1 MFRDG
6 VARVL
11 VFRVGS
17 ERFAVSLPAVAEVIE
32 SPELQRMPDAPEHV
46 RGVATLRGELLSVYD
61 PLALLGVSSNVSPS
75 DVAGRSSTGLEW
87 DAGATLVFSRSGGHR
102 IGLAVDDVYD
112 AITIHESE
120 LRGVPGSD
128 GSDGALMGLVLR
140 GSELI
145 GVLDVRALI
154 DGVLA
159 ATPGGE
165 TT

>member
-11 VFRVGS
+11 VFRVGG

-61 PLALLGVSSNVSPS
+61 PLALLGASGGGASAQSV
-75 DVAGRSSTGLEW
+75 DTGETPEV
-87 DAGATLVFSRSGGHR
+87 GATLVFSRGGGHR
-102 IGLAVDDVYD
+102 VGLAVDDVYD
-112 AITIHESE
+112 TITIAESE

-128 GSDGALMGLVLR
+128 GSDGALVGLVLR

-145 GVLDVRALI
+145 GVLDVPALL
-154 DGVLA
+154 DSVLA
-159 ATPGGE
+159 TSPGE
-165 TT
+165 SE

>member
-6 VARVL
+6 AARVL
-11 VFRVGS
+11 VFRVGG

-32 SPELQRMPDAPEHV
+32 SPELQRMPDAPEQV

-61 PLALLGVSSNVSPS
+61 PLALLG
-75 DVAGRSSTGLEW
+75 ARGRGGAASRGDSREIP
-87 DAGATLVFSRSGGHR
+87 GATLVFGRAEGHR
-102 IGLAVDDVYD
+102 VGLAVDDVYD
-112 AITIHESE
+112 AITIAESE

-128 GSDGALMGLVLR
+128 GSDGALLGLVLR

-145 GVLDVRALI
+145 GVLDVRALL

-159 ATPGGE
+159 ASPGE
-165 TT
+165 NE

>member
-11 VFRVGS
+11 VFRVGG

-61 PLALLGVSSNVSPS
+61 PLALLGASGASAPV
-75 DVAGRSSTGLEW
+75 DAGEAPGG
-87 DAGATLVFSRSGGHR
+87 GATLVFKRAGGHR
-102 IGLAVDDVYD
+102 VGLAVDDVYD
-112 AITIHESE
+112 TITIAESE

-128 GSDGALMGLVLR
+128 GSDGALIGLVLR

-145 GVLDVRALI
+145 GVLDVPALI

-159 ATPGGE
+159 TSPGGNE
-165 TT
+165 

>member
-11 VFRVGS
+11 VFRVGG

-61 PLALLGVSSNVSPS
+61 PLALLGASGGAPVPS
-75 DVAGRSSTGLEW
+75 IKAGEASEG
-87 DAGATLVFSRSGGHR
+87 GATLVFSRGGGHR
-102 IGLAVDDVYD
+102 VGLAVDDVYD
-112 AITIHESE
+112 TITIAESE

-128 GSDGALMGLVLR
+128 GSDGALVGLVLR

-145 GVLDVRALI
+145 GVLDVPALL
-154 DGVLA
+154 DSVLA
-159 ATPGGE
+159 TSPGGHE
-165 TT
+165 

>member
-61 PLALLGVSSNVSPS
+61 PLALLGVSGAGNRAPS
-75 DVAGRSSTGLEW
+75 DVAPDSSAEST
-87 DAGATLVFSRSGGHR
+87 AGATLVFNPGGGHCV
-102 IGLAVDDVYD
+102 GLAVDDVYD
-112 AITIHESE
+112 AITIGESE

-145 GVLDVRALI
+145 GVLDVRALL

-159 ATPGGE
+159 TTPGEE

>member
-61 PLALLGVSSNVSPS
+61 PLALMGVSGVGLSSG
-75 DVAGRSSTGLEW
+75 VARESRVGGGGGP
-87 DAGATLVFSRSGGHR
+87 GATLVFSRGGGHR
-102 IGLAVDDVYD
+102 VGLAVDDVYD
-112 AITIHESE
+112 AITINESE

-128 GSDGALMGLVLR
+128 GSDGALVGLVLR

-145 GVLDVRALI
+145 GVLDVRALL
-154 DGVLA
+154 DGAFA
-159 ATPGGE
+159 ATPGE
-165 TT
+165 TI

>member
-11 VFRVGS
+11 VFRVGG

-61 PLALLGVSSNVSPS
+61 PLALLGASGSPAAFAKAHEAH
-75 DVAGRSSTGLEW
+75 AG
-87 DAGATLVFSRSGGHR
+87 GATLVFNRGGGHAV
-102 IGLAVDDVYD
+102 GVAVDDVYD
-112 AITIHESE
+112 TITIAESE

-128 GSDGALMGLVLR
+128 GADGALLGLVLR

-145 GVLDVRALI
+145 GVLDVSALL

-159 ATPGGE
+159 ASPGE
-165 TT
+165 SE

>member
-11 VFRVGS
+11 VFRVGG

-61 PLALLGVSSNVSPS
+61 PLALLGATGGGGRAPAPS
-75 DVAGRSSTGLEW
+75 AKAGGAAEG
-87 DAGATLVFSRSGGHR
+87 GATLVFSRDGVHR
-102 IGLAVDDVYD
+102 VGLAVDDVYD
-112 AITIHESE
+112 TITIAESE

-128 GSDGALMGLVLR
+128 GADGALVGLVLR

-145 GVLDVRALI
+145 GVLDVPALL

-159 ATPGGE
+159 ATPGGNK
-165 TT
+165 

>member
-11 VFRVGS
+11 VFRVGG

-61 PLALLGVSSNVSPS
+61 PLALLGVSGGAP
-75 DVAGRSSTGLEW
+75 ASSGDTGETPGV
-87 DAGATLVFSRSGGHR
+87 GATLIFNRGGGHR
-102 IGLAVDDVYD
+102 VGLAVDDVYD
-112 AITIHESE
+112 TITIAESE

-128 GSDGALMGLVLR
+128 GSDGALVGLVLR
-140 GSELI
+140 GSELV
-145 GVLDVRALI
+145 GVLDVPALL
-154 DGVLA
+154 DSVLA
-159 ATPGGE
+159 TSPGGSE
-165 TT
+165 

>member
-61 PLALLGVSSNVSPS
+61 PLALMGAPGDSASSGVARGP
-75 DVAGRSSTGLEW
+75 
-87 DAGATLVFSRSGGHR
+87 GATLVFSRGGGHR
-102 IGLAVDDVYD
+102 VGLAVDDVYD
-112 AITIHESE
+112 AITVNESE

-128 GSDGALMGLVLR
+128 GSDGALVGLVLR

-145 GVLDVRALI
+145 GVLDVHALL

-159 ATPGGE
+159 ATPGE

>member
-11 VFRVGS
+11 VFRVGG

-32 SPELQRMPDAPEHV
+32 SPELQRMPDAPDHV

-61 PLALLGVSSNVSPS
+61 PLALLGASGGGTPTPS
-75 DVAGRSSTGLEW
+75 VRAGEAPVG
-87 DAGATLVFSRSGGHR
+87 GATLVFSRGGGHR
-102 IGLAVDDVYD
+102 VGLAVDDVYD
-112 AITIHESE
+112 TITIAESE

-128 GSDGALMGLVLR
+128 GSDGALVGLVLR

-145 GVLDVRALI
+145 GVLDVPALL
-154 DGVLA
+154 DSVLA
-159 ATPGGE
+159 TSPGGNE
-165 TT
+165 

>member
-11 VFRVGS
+11 VFRVGG
-17 ERFAVSLPAVAEVIE
+17 ERFAVSLPAVAEVVE

-61 PLALLGVSSNVSPS
+61 PLALLGVS
-75 DVAGRSSTGLEW
+75 GRSGGAPSV
-87 DAGATLVFSRSGGHR
+87 DAREAAAVGATLVFRAGGHR
-102 IGLAVDDVYD
+102 VGLAVDDVYD
-112 AITIHESE
+112 TITIAESE

-128 GSDGALMGLVLR
+128 GSDGALVGLVLR

-145 GVLDVRALI
+145 GVLDVPALL

-159 ATPGGE
+159 TSPGGNE
-165 TT
+165 

>member
-11 VFRVGS
+11 VFRVGG

-61 PLALLGVSSNVSPS
+61 PLALLGASGASAPS
-75 DVAGRSSTGLEW
+75 VDSGEAPGG
-87 DAGATLVFSRSGGHR
+87 GATLVFKRAGGHR
-102 IGLAVDDVYD
+102 VGLAVDDVYD
-112 AITIHESE
+112 TITIAESE

-128 GSDGALMGLVLR
+128 GSDGALVGLVLR

-145 GVLDVRALI
+145 GVLDVPALI

-159 ATPGGE
+159 TSPGGNE
-165 TT
+165 

>member
-11 VFRVGS
+11 VFRVGG

-61 PLALLGVSSNVSPS
+61 PLALLGASGASGASAASVDSGGAPE
-75 DVAGRSSTGLEW
+75 G
-87 DAGATLVFSRSGGHR
+87 GATLVFKRAGGHR
-102 IGLAVDDVYD
+102 VGLAVDDVYD
-112 AITIHESE
+112 TITIAESE

-128 GSDGALMGLVLR
+128 GSDGALIGLVLR

-145 GVLDVRALI
+145 GVLDVPALI

-159 ATPGGE
+159 TSPGGNE
-165 TT
+165 

>member
-61 PLALLGVSSNVSPS
+61 TLALLGVSGDSASP
-75 DVAGRSSTGLEW
+75 DARRAGP
-87 DAGATLVFSRSGGHR
+87 GATLIFGRDAGHCV
-102 IGLAVDDVYD
+102 GLALDDVYD
-112 AITIHESE
+112 AI
-120 LRGVPGSD
+120 
-128 GSDGALMGLVLR
+128 
-140 GSELI
+140 
-145 GVLDVRALI
+145 
-154 DGVLA
+154 
-159 ATPGGE
+159 
-165 TT
+165 

>member
-11 VFRVGS
+11 VFRVGG

-61 PLALLGVSSNVSPS
+61 PLALLGVSGGAPAPS
-75 DVAGRSSTGLEW
+75 VDTAETPEV
-87 DAGATLVFSRSGGHR
+87 GATLVFNRGGGHR
-102 IGLAVDDVYD
+102 VGLAVDDVYD
-112 AITIHESE
+112 TITIAESE

-128 GSDGALMGLVLR
+128 GSDGALVGLVLR

-145 GVLDVRALI
+145 GVLDVPALL
-154 DGVLA
+154 DSVLA
-159 ATPGGE
+159 TSPGGSE
-165 TT
+165 

>member
-11 VFRVGS
+11 VFRVGG

-61 PLALLGVSSNVSPS
+61 PLALMGAPGGSASAG
-75 DVAGRSSTGLEW
+75 AGRESRAAGGP
-87 DAGATLVFSRSGGHR
+87 GATLVFSRGGGHR
-102 IGLAVDDVYD
+102 VGLAVDDVYD
-112 AITIHESE
+112 AITINESE

-128 GSDGALMGLVLR
+128 GSDGALVGLVLR

-145 GVLDVRALI
+145 GVLDVRALL
-154 DGVLA
+154 DGVFA
-159 ATPGGE
+159 ATPGE
-165 TT
+165 II

>member
-11 VFRVGS
+11 VFRVGG
-17 ERFAVSLPAVAEVIE
+17 ERFAVSLQAVAEVIE

-61 PLALLGVSSNVSPS
+61 PLALLGASSGGGGAPVPS
-75 DVAGRSSTGLEW
+75 IKAG
-87 DAGATLVFSRSGGHR
+87 DASEGGATLVFSRGGGHR
-102 IGLAVDDVYD
+102 VGLAVDDVYD
-112 AITIHESE
+112 TITIAESE

-128 GSDGALMGLVLR
+128 GSDGALVGLVLR

-145 GVLDVRALI
+145 GVLDVPALL

-159 ATPGGE
+159 TSPGGNE
-165 TT
+165 

>member
-61 PLALLGVSSNVSPS
+61 PLALLGVSGGGGGQPV
-75 DVAGRSSTGLEW
+75 STG
-87 DAGATLVFSRSGGHR
+87 AARKAAPGPGATLVFRRGGGHR
-102 IGLAVDDVYD
+102 VGLAVDDVYD
-112 AITIHESE
+112 AITIGESE

-128 GSDGALMGLVLR
+128 GSDGALVGLVLR

-145 GVLDVRALI
+145 GVLDVRPLL
-154 DGVLA
+154 DGVFA
-159 ATPGGE
+159 ATPGE
-165 TT
+165 AT

>member
-11 VFRVGS
+11 VFRVGG

-61 PLALLGVSSNVSPS
+61 PLALLGASGAPAPS
-75 DVAGRSSTGLEW
+75 VDARETAGG
-87 DAGATLVFSRSGGHR
+87 GATLVFSRGGGHR
-102 IGLAVDDVYD
+102 VGLAVDDVYD
-112 AITIHESE
+112 TITIAESE

-128 GSDGALMGLVLR
+128 GSDGALVGLVLR

-145 GVLDVRALI
+145 GVLDVPTLL
-154 DGVLA
+154 DSVLA
-159 ATPGGE
+159 TSPGGNE
-165 TT
+165 

>member
-11 VFRVGS
+11 VFRVGG

-61 PLALLGVSSNVSPS
+61 PLALLGASGAPAPS
-75 DVAGRSSTGLEW
+75 V
-87 DAGATLVFSRSGGHR
+87 DAHETPGGGATLVFSLGRGHR
-102 IGLAVDDVYD
+102 VGLAVDDVYD
-112 AITIHESE
+112 TITIAESE

-128 GSDGALMGLVLR
+128 GSDGALVGLVLR

-145 GVLDVRALI
+145 GVLDVPALL
-154 DGVLA
+154 DSVLA
-159 ATPGGE
+159 TSPGGNE
-165 TT
+165 

>member
-6 VARVL
+6 EARVL
-11 VFRVGS
+11 VFRVGG
-17 ERFAVSLPAVAEVIE
+17 ERFAVSLAAVDEVIE

-46 RGVATLRGELLSVYD
+46 RGVTTLRGDLLSVYD
-61 PLALLGVSSNVSPS
+61 PLALLG
-75 DVAGRSSTGLEW
+75 ARSGPA
-87 DAGATLVFSRSGGHR
+87 DARVNPGATLVFTRHGGAHR

-112 AITIHESE
+112 ALSIAESE

-128 GSDGALMGLVLR
+128 GADGALVGLVRR

-145 GVLDVRALI
+145 GVVDVDALL

-159 ATPGGE
+159 TPTGE
-165 TT
+165 NS

>member
-11 VFRVGS
+11 VFRVGG

-32 SPELQRMPDAPEHV
+32 SPELKRMPDAPEHV

-61 PLALLGVSSNVSPS
+61 PLALLGVSRDRALA
-75 DVAGRSSTGLEW
+75 DVAGSSSAGWEW
-87 DAGATLVFSRSGGHR
+87 DAGATLVFSRGGGHC

-128 GSDGALMGLVLR
+128 GSDGALVGLVLR

-145 GVLDVRALI
+145 GVLDVRALLE
-154 DGVLA
+154 GVMA
-159 ATPGGE
+159 VTPGEE

>member
-6 VARVL
+6 SARVL
-11 VFRVGS
+11 VFRVGG

-32 SPELQRMPDAPEHV
+32 SPELQRMPDAPDHV

-61 PLALLGVSSNVSPS
+61 PLALLGASG
-75 DVAGRSSTGLEW
+75 AAT
-87 DAGATLVFSRSGGHR
+87 DAAVQGQSGENPGATLVFGRATGHR
-102 IGLAVDDVYD
+102 VGLAVDDVYD
-112 AITIHESE
+112 AITISESE

-128 GSDGALMGLVLR
+128 GSDGALRGLVLR

-145 GVLDVRALI
+145 GVLDVRALL

-159 ATPGGE
+159 ASPGE
-165 TT
+165 NR

>member
-11 VFRVGS
+11 VFRVGG

-32 SPELQRMPDAPEHV
+32 SPELQRMPDAPDHV

-61 PLALLGVSSNVSPS
+61 PLALLGASGGGTPTPAVR
-75 DVAGRSSTGLEW
+75 AGEAPE
-87 DAGATLVFSRSGGHR
+87 AGATLVFSRGGGHR
-102 IGLAVDDVYD
+102 VGLAVDDVYD
-112 AITIHESE
+112 TITIAESE

-128 GSDGALMGLVLR
+128 GSDGALVGLVLR

-145 GVLDVRALI
+145 GVLDVPALL
-154 DGVLA
+154 DSVLA
-159 ATPGGE
+159 TSPGGNE
-165 TT
+165 